1 MEHQAF
7 RYDFTI
13 KELIYF
19 LFKKK
24 KCARCGGKLEKRK
37 GYETVRGAIFNNR
50 SDPFFVQNA
59 KVKHYVYIFT
69 CRQCGAQYLLKDL
82 VK

>member
-1 MEHQAF
+1 MKYQAF
-7 RYDFTI
+7 RYDFAI
-13 KELIYF
+13 KEFMCF

-24 KCARCGGKLEKRK
+24 KCAKCGVKLQKSK
-37 GYETVRGAIFNNR
+37 GYETVAGAVFNNR

-69 CRQCGAQYLLKDL
+69 CKQCGGQYLLRDL